1 MKPPYEINSKIFT
14 VKTIKFYFVSVTLF
28 FLVSSL
34 FGSKN
39 ISAYSPIFY
48 GIIGPTFLFGLHYR
62 LVFNFSSYVDKNA
75 PDLMKK
81 HSISYGIL
89 KGNLLNILD
98 VYQSQKAF
106 KALKDERIDAYLQTG
121 ILLLKL
127 VIASF
132 VMLIVM
138 GILSAIF

>member
-1 MKPPYEINSKIFT
+1 
-14 VKTIKFYFVSVTLF
+14 
-28 FLVSSL
+28 
-34 FGSKN
+34 
-39 ISAYSPIFY
+39 
-48 GIIGPTFLFGLHYR
+48 
-62 LVFNFSSYVDKNA
+62 
-75 PDLMKK
+75 MKK

-132 VMLIVM
+132 AMLIVM
-138 GILSAIF
+138 GILSAIY